1 MPIGRFAAGKRYG
14 NSLVDSCEFFS
25 ARRGAL
31 VLKTLVQPLG
41 GTEPASGALT
51 LETVI
56 CTRNRASLLARALD
70 ALVEQAKVVP
80 QLSVAVVDN
89 MSEDDTA
96 NVVASASA
104 QIPGR
109 IRMLRCDKLG
119 ANCARNLALNSSTSE
134 LIAYIDDD
142 AVPEQHWAAAILH
155 TFQAVGPSLA
165 AVAGAIDP
173 LWGGPVPDWL
183 TPDLTA
189 YYSVLDLGPIR
200 RPITPHESFVSANV
214 AFRRDALLA
223 VGGFHEQLGRV
234 GASLFSNDEVF
245 TCRALQEREWT
256 IVYEPAV
263 RVRHNVAADR
273 LTWTWLSQRLYQ
285 QGRSDVVMWAL
296 LAPGR
301 SRLTHLKDAFT
312 YCLRWAWNLRR
323 FLGRSSTESRKT
335 ALCSFYLLAGR
346 ATGSA
351 ELAINPR
358 C

>member
-1 MPIGRFAAGKRYG
+1 MVQSFS
-14 NSLVDSCEFFS
+14 NSDL
-25 ARRGAL
+25 
-31 VLKTLVQPLG
+31 
-41 GTEPASGALT
+41 ASGTYT

-56 CTRNRASLLARALD
+56 CTRNRAALLALALD
-70 ALVEQAKVVP
+70 ALVEQAKVMP

-89 MSEDDTA
+89 MSEDHTA
-96 NVVASASA
+96 DVIASACA

-109 IRMLRCDKLG
+109 IRMLKCDKIG
-119 ANCARNLALNSSTSE
+119 ENCARNHALHSSTSD

-142 AVPEQHWAAAILH
+142 AVPEQHWAAAILS
-155 TFQAVGPSLA
+155 TFQTAGPRLV

-173 LWGGPVPDWL
+173 VWGGPVPDWL
-183 TPDLTA
+183 TPDIAA
-189 YYSVLDLGPIR
+189 YYSVLDLGPKR
-200 RPITPHESFVSANV
+200 RPITPHESFVAANV

-234 GASLFSNDEVF
+234 GASLFSNGEVF
-245 TCRALQEREWT
+245 TCRALQQREWT
-256 IVYEPAV
+256 IVYEPEM

-273 LTWTWLSQRLYQ
+273 LTWAWLSQRLYQ

-301 SRLTHLKDAFT
+301 SRLTHLKDAFA

-323 FLGRSSTESRKT
+323 FLGRSSAESRKT

-346 ATGSA
+346 AIGSA

>member
-1 MPIGRFAAGKRYG
+1 M
-14 NSLVDSCEFFS
+14 
-25 ARRGAL
+25 
-31 VLKTLVQPLG
+31 VQPLSD
-41 GTEPASGALT
+41 TEPVSGTHT

-56 CTRNRASLLARALD
+56 CTRNRAPLLARALD
-70 ALVEQAKVVP
+70 ALIEQAKVVP

-109 IRMLRCDKLG
+109 IRLLRCDKLG
-119 ANCARNLALNSSTSE
+119 ANCARNLALNSSMAE

-142 AVPEQHWAAAILH
+142 AVPEQHWAAAILD
-155 TFQAVGPSLA
+155 TFQTVGPTLA
-165 AVAGAIDP
+165 AIAGAIDP

-183 TPDLTA
+183 TPDVA
-189 YYSVLDLGPIR
+189 GYYSVLDLGPHR
-200 RPITPHESFVSANV
+200 RPLAPHESFVSANV
-214 AFRRDALLA
+214 AFRRNVLLA

-234 GASLFSNDEVF
+234 GSSLFSNDEVF
-245 TCRALQEREWT
+245 TCRALQQREWT
-256 IVYEPAV
+256 IVYEPAM

-285 QGRSDVVMWAL
+285 QGRSDVVMGAL
-296 LAPGR
+296 LAPRR
-301 SRLTHLKDAFT
+301 SRITHLKDAFT

-323 FLGRSSTESRKT
+323 FLGRSSAESRKT

-346 ATGSA
+346 TIGAA

>member
-1 MPIGRFAAGKRYG
+1 MVR
-14 NSLVDSCEFFS
+14 
-25 ARRGAL
+25 
-31 VLKTLVQPLG
+31 PLSDI
-41 GTEPASGALT
+41 EQASETLT
-51 LETVI
+51 LEAVI
-56 CTRNRASLLARALD
+56 CTRNRAPLLARALD
-70 ALVEQAKVVP
+70 ALIEQAKVVP

-96 NVVASASA
+96 DVVASASA

-109 IRMLRCDKLG
+109 IRMLTCDKIG
-119 ANCARNLALNSSTSE
+119 ENCSRNHALNSSTSD

-142 AVPEQHWAAAILH
+142 AVPEPQWAVTILDA
-155 TFQAVGPSLA
+155 FQTVGPTLA

-183 TPDLTA
+183 TPDIAA
-189 YYSVLDLGPIR
+189 YYSVLDLGPNR
-200 RPITPHESFVSANV
+200 RPITPHESFVAANV

-234 GASLFSNDEVF
+234 GTSLFSNGEVF
-245 TCRALQEREWT
+245 TCRALQQREWT
-256 IVYEPAV
+256 IVYEPAM

-273 LTWTWLSQRLYQ
+273 LTRTWLSQRLYQ

-301 SRLTHLKDAFT
+301 SRLTHLKDFCG

-323 FLGRSSTESRKT
+323 FLGRSSTESRNT

-346 ATGSA
+346 AIGSA
-351 ELAINPR
+351 ELAINRR